1 MLRQDTTQ
9 EPRCI
14 CGLCGE
20 NYDACTRAT
29 GCARH
34 AIGKL
39 SLSALLIIQR
49 TLDRLPYEERQAKA
63 RKLSEVF
70 Q

>member
-1 MLRQDTTQ
+1 MLNQFTERS
-9 EPRCI
+9 I

-20 NYDACTRAT
+20 IYDDCTPAS

-34 AIGKL
+34 DVGTL

-49 TLDRLPYEERQAKA
+49 NLDRLPYEERQERA